1 VRCLGM
7 KTPIKV
13 LVPIGVR
20 LEARDFYTSKPT
32 HNVDTGG
39 SFQHSVVFS
48 GGLVLRF

>member
-1 VRCLGM
+1 M

-13 LVPIGVR
+13 LAPIGVR

-32 HNVDTGG
+32 YNVNTGG
-39 SFQHSVVFS
+39 SFQRNVVFS